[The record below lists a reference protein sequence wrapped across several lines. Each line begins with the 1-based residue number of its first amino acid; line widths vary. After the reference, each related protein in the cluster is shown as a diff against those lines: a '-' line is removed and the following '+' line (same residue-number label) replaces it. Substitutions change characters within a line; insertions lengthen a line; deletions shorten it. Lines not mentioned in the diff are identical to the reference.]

1 MLYMVF
7 IGILAIDQLTKYFS
21 VEYLQ
26 GQKPI
31 VIIDNFLQLNYV
43 ENYGAAF
50 GIMQNKQW
58 FFIIAT
64 FIVLVGIIIYMK
76 TNNKLTFSMRLS
88 LVLIASGA
96 LGNLIDRIRLGYV
109 IDMIDVNFG
118 NFYDYPVF
126 NVADSAIVIATI
138 FIMYLVIF
146 DKYEKERVE
155 I

>member
-64 FIVLVGIIIYMK
+64 FMVLVGIIIYMK

-138 FIMYLVIF
+138 FIMYLVLF

>member
-7 IGILAIDQLTKYFS
+7 IAILVIDQLTKYLS

-26 GQKPI
+26 GEKPI
-31 VIIDNFLQLNYV
+31 IIINNFLQLNYV

-64 FIVLVGIIIYMK
+64 VIVLVGIFIYIK
-76 TNNKLTFSMRLS
+76 TNNKLTFLMRLS
-88 LVLIASGA
+88 LVGIASGA
-96 LGNLIDRIRLGYV
+96 LGNLVDRIRLGYV
-109 IDMIDVNFG
+109 VDMFDVNFG
-118 NFYDYPVF
+118 NFYDFPVF
-126 NVADSAIVIATI
+126 NVADSAIVVATI
-138 FIMYLVIF
+138 SIMYLVLF